1 MDVEILWLSMYN
13 ENIKGKIPLKVSE
26 NAKEDKNITYIL
38 KNITSYYNVFKN
50 DFAITSIHTKHN

>member
-1 MDVEILWLSMYN
+1 MYN
-13 ENIKGKIPLKVSE
+13 ENIKGKTPLKVSE

-50 DFAITSIHTKHN
+50 NFAITSIHTKHN